1 MPLFR
6 LRQIDYVLVIY
17 RPPLGI
23 CIPLHA
29 SQVSVSHVISYLPVL
44 GVSASYFVTGTVGTT
59 LELGNTKLWGAL
71 PSHFFTASISVTVGD
86 LDKASPVIRIASAVS
101 VDAESLMAS
110 SIRVLTRLSNESPAY
125 FWNSSSGSWFIYH
138 EIPIKPCRGLFD

>member
-44 GVSASYFVTGTVGTT
+44 GVSASMKYQ
-59 LELGNTKLWGAL
+59 LN
-71 PSHFFTASISVTVGD
+71 
-86 LDKASPVIRIASAVS
+86 PVEGYLIRS
-101 VDAESLMAS
+101 
-110 SIRVLTRLSNESPAY
+110 R
-125 FWNSSSGSWFIYH
+125 
-138 EIPIKPCRGLFD
+138 